1 MMHQPSD
8 RLQNAYDA
16 IDAAHPDDVTRAK
29 LRGLMAGYEARWGEL
44 AYHVVSLEEVVES
57 DLFNP
62 ATNKRSRLYRLAGK
76 LDVVVFKENPDH
88 LLLVDHK
95 TTSQDI
101 STPDAPFWPHL
112 QIDGQVSHYN
122 LILWQLGRKC
132 DGAIWN
138 VVRKPCI
145 APKKLT
151 KAEATSIC
159 GTRKYFDREVSAE
172 SLAAMQLEP
181 RETAEMYEARLAYDC
196 SRERPEWYFQRRTI
210 PRLDSEILEYAGET
224 WGLAHE
230 IADCRRLAR
239 HIRNPGA
246 CVLYGSPCK
255 FLGICSGMDRPDS
268 SKWVHKSCVHEELEG
283 SIQGD
288 GRDLLT
294 TSRLRCFQT
303 CHKKHFYSYVMG
315 ITRVDAEER
324 EALVFGTL
332 WHRALAAWWSF
343 FQVEV
348 DENGNGNSGNAGSQP
363 ASSSGGGSTCE
374 EAVAF

>member
-1 MMHQPSD
+1 MNQPSD
-8 RLQNAYDA
+8 RLQAAYDA
-16 IDAAHPDDVTRAK
+16 IDAAHPDEITRAK
-29 LRGLMAGYEARWGEL
+29 LRGLMAGYEARWSDQ

-76 LDVVVFKENPDH
+76 LDAVVYRDNPDH
-88 LLLVDHK
+88 LILLDHK

-101 STPDAPFWPHL
+101 TSPDAPFWPHL

-122 LILWQLGRKC
+122 LILWQLGRKV
-132 DGAIWN
+132 DGAIWD
-138 VVRKPCI
+138 VTRKPCI

-151 KAEATSIC
+151 KAETTSVV
-159 GTRKYFDREVSAE
+159 GTRRYFDREVSPE
-172 SLAAMQLEP
+172 SLAALQLEP
-181 RETAEMYEARLAYDC
+181 RETPELYEARLAYDC

-210 PRLDSEILEYAGET
+210 PRLDSEILEYAEET

-230 IADCRRLAR
+230 IADCRKLTR

-246 CVLYGSPCK
+246 CMLYGSPCK

-268 SKWVHKSCVHEELEG
+268 GKWVKKECVHEELEG

-294 TSRLRCFQT
+294 TSRMRCFQV
-303 CHKKHFYSYVMG
+303 CNRKHFYSYVMG

-324 EALVFGTL
+324 EVLTFGKT
-332 WHRALAAWWSF
+332 WHKATEAWWSF
-343 FQVEV
+343 FQEV
-348 DENGNGNSGNAGSQP
+348 DENGNSSNTGSQP
-363 ASSSGGGSTCE
+363 ASSGVGGGTSE